1 MTSPTTAGRAEPH
14 AGADPLRNVL
24 QIDGWSTLLFGI
36 ALLGTAPW
44 LSGPLGIPAS
54 WLVPFG
60 VVMLGGSAALL
71 LIAGYPRVPPRLS
84 AAVVAGNA
92 LSGAALL
99 VLAFSG
105 LLPLTG
111 LGVAFLLSGAVVVA
125 VFAELEF
132 AARRRSPA
140 AG

>member
-1 MTSPTTAGRAEPH
+1 LLSRFRSADPRDLHPFPTRRSSDLPRRTLARRTGMTSPTTAGRAEPH

-60 VVMLGGSAALL
+60 VVMLG
-71 LIAGYPRVPPRLS
+71 
-84 AAVVAGNA
+84 
-92 LSGAALL
+92 
-99 VLAFSG
+99 
-105 LLPLTG
+105 
-111 LGVAFLLSGAVVVA
+111 
-125 VFAELEF
+125 
-132 AARRRSPA
+132 
-140 AG
+140 

>member
-1 MTSPTTAGRAEPH
+1 M
-14 AGADPLRNVL
+14 
-24 QIDGWSTLLFGI
+24 
-36 ALLGTAPW
+36 
-44 LSGPLGIPAS
+44 
-54 WLVPFG
+54 PFG

-71 LIAGYPRVPPRLS
+71 LIAGYPRIPPRLS

-111 LGVAFLLSGAVVVA
+111 LGLAFLLSGAVVVA